1 MPYFGF
7 FIDYWYIILVIPAM
21 IISMIA
27 QVKVKSTFSKFS
39 KVRNIRNV
47 TGAYAAQA
55 VLSYYGIS
63 DVRIER
69 VSGNLTDHFDPKTN
83 VIRLSEGVYDS
94 ASTAAIG
101 VACHEA
107 GHAVQY
113 ALGYAPI
120 KLRAAIIP
128 LTNFGTKIAWPLML
142 LGLLL
147 SSMSYAFYNL
157 VYVGIACFS
166 LSLVFQLVTL
176 PVEFNAS
183 RRAVTAIEEGG
194 ILYEDEL
201 IGAKKTLRA
210 AALTYVAAAATS
222 LAQLLRLLAIYGRR
236 RRN

>member
-1 MPYFGF
+1 MYF
-7 FIDYWYIILVIPAM
+7 DWTYVVLVLPCVLLSLWA
-21 IISMIA
+21 SSS
-27 QVKVKSTFSKFS
+27 VKTTFNKYSKQFS
-39 KVRNIRNV
+39 RRGI
-47 TGAYAAQA
+47 TGAQAAER
-55 VLSYYGIS
+55 VLRANGVHGVQIQ
-63 DVRIER
+63 R
-69 VSGNLTDHFDPKTN
+69 VSGDLTDHFDPKTN
-83 VIRLSEGVYDS
+83 VIRLSESVYDS

-128 LTNFGTKIAWPLML
+128 VTNFGTKIASPLML
-142 LGLLL
+142 AGLLL
-147 SSMSYAFYNL
+147 SGMSYAFYNL

-166 LSLVFQLVTL
+166 LSLVFQLITL

-183 RRAVTAIEEGG
+183 RRAVTAIEQGG
-194 ILYEDEL
+194 ILYDDEL
-201 IGAKKTLRA
+201 AGAKKTLRA

-236 RRN
+236 RRD